1 MDAGHLR
8 REGGIYEDDAEA
20 ADGQPVNSSGKT
32 KTHEL
37 GSLYVEVTDAAGET
51 VVQRAVAKTKK
62 ELQKELKDLEKEFKP
77 FKKKGLIGVA
87 GGDRSS
93 RRPENPED
101 QEHNEMYWALEDKI
115 NEMKAEIAAR
125 VD

>member
-1 MDAGHLR
+1 MNAGHLQL
-8 REGGIYEDDAEA
+8 EGANYEEEAEA
-20 ADGQPVNSSGKT
+20 GEKEAPKPGGKV

-62 ELQKELKDLEKEFKP
+62 ELQKELKELEKEFKKE
-77 FKKKGLIGVA
+77 FKKKPLAGVA
-87 GGDRSS
+87 GGQRSA

-101 QEHNEMYWALEDKI
+101 A
-115 NEMKAEIAAR
+115 
-125 VD
+125 